1 MANLSIYYT
10 WKIIKSEYDNNKFNI
25 TAPTWDENFDLPDGS
40 YNVQQIQ
47 NYFQFIIKKHE
58 TIADENSPMKIYVNK
73 IKNKIVFKIKTGYKL
88 KLLSN
93 ETMQLLGDGPTIDRD
108 KNSSN
113 VPKLEVVNTILVHC
127 NIVQNNYQQAS
138 KVLSTFVPDKSF
150 DQLINIH
157 RSSLIELKTT
167 DAEFTFID
175 VWFTD
180 QENRLLEIEDGVN
193 VTCIIG
199 IDQFG

>member
-1 MANLSIYYT
+1 M
-10 WKIIKSEYDNNKFNI
+10 IIISL
-25 TAPTWDENFDLPDGS
+25 TWDENFDLPDGS

-93 ETMQLLGDGPTIDRD
+93 ETMRLLGDGPTIDRD

-157 RSSLIELKTT
+157 PSSLIELKTT

>member
-157 RSSLIELKTT
+157 PSSLIELKTT